1 MKLLKTEALPSLGP
15 TMAARRGMAL
25 LIVMVLTM
33 LLALAAYRFSFYM
46 ESQYRVTR
54 IAEEQAQARLAALS
68 GIEIA
73 AALLELAPL
82 QRQSLGG
89 LHDNATLFQS
99 VGIEGDDAAGSGMK
113 AVASRGSAAAV
124 SNSPSNSSPSVASR
138 SVSAS
143 VSATA
148 AQGTVGSSW
157 RVSLVAPLGDNNAS
171 TSGAFTPTASRSP
184 VNASD
189 ASGRAAA
196 PIRFGLV
203 NESAKLHIPTLLK
216 WEQLNP
222 GNTRMALLRL
232 PGATETMVD
241 AWLQRQ
247 GVSSASNS
255 AGVGSELR
263 ERLSQQGNRT
273 QLQSANEWL
282 KYQWLGGDLN
292 QNFLLDPLESQ
303 LAARLFADQEGAS
316 AANLPNSNASSA
328 ADASG
333 GWQRF
338 LTWDS
343 GVRNESATG
352 QPRVNLNARDL
363 VQLHRDLTQV
373 WSLEWANF
381 VIAVRQFGRSAEQPG
396 EALSAASWTL
406 DFGKPATY
414 LLTSLTELLEVQVVV
429 PNGSGNQR
437 LQNPFSSDLSGTSNY
452 LDRLL
457 DESTLEVESAL
468 VGRVDLTDA
477 PVEVLAAIPGV
488 DLALAQ
494 NIVQRRAAQDTATGR
509 SIAWLL
515 QEKLVTP
522 EQLQSLESYLTSRSD
537 VYSLQAVG
545 FRDGRTPVYRCSVT
559 VDARLIPARI
569 LHHQT
574 WHTWDR
580 GFSIETLSGSALT
593 L

>member
-1 MKLLKTEALPSLGP
+1 MKLLKTAAVPSVASAL
-15 TMAARRGMAL
+15 AARRGMAL

-73 AALLELAPL
+73 AASLELAPFS
-82 QRQSLGG
+82 RQSLGG
-89 LHDNATLFQS
+89 LHDNATLFQN
-99 VGIEGDDAAGSGMK
+99 VAIEGDDVSGSGMN
-113 AVASRGSAAAV
+113 AVASRGSTDLS
-124 SNSPSNSSPSVASR
+124 SNASSAG
-138 SVSAS
+138 
-143 VSATA
+143 
-148 AQGTVGSSW
+148 AQRTVGSTW
-157 RVSLVAPLGDNNAS
+157 RVSLVAPRGDNNSNTAGPLAS
-171 TSGAFTPTASRSP
+171 TSSRSP
-184 VNASD
+184 VNISNA
-189 ASGRAAA
+189 AGRTTA
-196 PIRFGLV
+196 PLRFGLV
-203 NESAKLHIPTLLK
+203 NESAKLHIPTLLQ

-232 PGATETMVD
+232 TGATETIVD

-247 GVSSASNS
+247 GVSQSGNAS
-255 AGVGSELR
+255 GVGSELR
-263 ERLSQQGNRT
+263 ERLSVQGNRA
-273 QLQSANEWL
+273 QLQSANELL
-282 KYQWLGGDLN
+282 KYHWLGGDLN
-292 QNFLLDPLESQ
+292 QNFLFDPIESQ
-303 LAARLFADQEGAS
+303 LSTRLL
-316 AANLPNSNASSA
+316 ANQAGVALANASTSNQSDA
-328 ADASG
+328 AEALG

-352 QPRVNLNARDL
+352 QPRIYLNTQDL

-381 VIAVRQFGRSAEQPG
+381 LIAVRQFGFSLEQPA
-396 EALSAASWTL
+396 ESRSAASWTPDL
-406 DFGKPATY
+406 GQPAKY
-414 LLTSLTELLEVQVVV
+414 QLTSLAELLGGQIMV
-429 PNGSGNQR
+429 PNGSGKQW
-437 LQNPFSSDLSGTSNY
+437 LQNPFSGDLSGTSNY

-457 DESTLEVESAL
+457 DESTLESDFVL
-468 VGRVDLTDA
+468 VGRVDVAEA
-477 PVEVLAAIPGV
+477 PVEVLAAVPGV

-494 NIVQRRAAQDTATGR
+494 NIVQRRAAQETAAGR

-522 EQLQSLESYLTSRSD
+522 EQLQKLEPYLTSRSD

-559 VDARLIPARI
+559 IDARQIPARV
-569 LHHQT
+569 LNHQT
-574 WHTWDR
+574 WHSWDR
-580 GFSIETLSGSALT
+580 GFSIESLSGSAPT

>member
-1 MKLLKTEALPSLGP
+1 MTLLKTDALPSVDS
-15 TMAARRGMAL
+15 TRVARRGMAL

-99 VGIEGDDAAGSGMK
+99 VAIEGDDAAGSGMN
-113 AVASRGSAAAV
+113 AVANR
-124 SNSPSNSSPSVASR
+124 NSTAPDSNSSTNSQSGVASR
-138 SVSAS
+138 SVSA
-143 VSATA
+143 TG
-148 AQGTVGSSW
+148 AQGTVGSTW
-157 RVSLVAPLGDNNAS
+157 RVSLVAPLGDSNAS
-171 TSGAFTPTASRSP
+171 TTGTFAPTASRSP

-189 ASGRAAA
+189 ASGRASA

-247 GVSSASNS
+247 GVSLASNS
-255 AGVGSELR
+255 AGGGSELR
-263 ERLSQQGNRT
+263 ERLSLQGNRR

-381 VIAVRQFGRSAEQPG
+381 VIAVRQFGISAEQPA
-396 EALSAASWTL
+396 ESLSAASWTP

-414 LLTSLTELLEVQVVV
+414 PLTSLTELLEVQVVV
-429 PNGSGNQR
+429 PNGSGKQR
-437 LQNPFSSDLSGTSNY
+437 LQSPFSSDLSGTSNY

-457 DESTLEVESAL
+457 DESTLEMDSAL
-468 VGRVDLTDA
+468 VGRVDLADA
-477 PVEVLAAIPGV
+477 PVEVLAAVPGV

-494 NIVQRRAAQDTATGR
+494 NIVQRRAAQNTDTGR

-522 EQLQSLESYLTSRSD
+522 QQLQSLESYLTSRSD

-580 GFSIETLSGSALT
+580 GFSIESLSGKALT